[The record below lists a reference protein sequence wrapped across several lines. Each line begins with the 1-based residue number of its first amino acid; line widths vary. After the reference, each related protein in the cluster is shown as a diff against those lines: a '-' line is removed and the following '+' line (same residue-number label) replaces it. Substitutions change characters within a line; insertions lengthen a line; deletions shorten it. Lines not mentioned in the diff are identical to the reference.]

1 MGITLK
7 NRLII
12 PWYVFGLF
20 LIIIGSLIIITG
32 CEQDDDLVAITS
44 FVTIE
49 PSITAT
55 GFETGGRLAANREIE
70 FLEYGVVYSTS
81 ENPTT
86 ENDIIAPGT
95 DLIVSDTR
103 NRFSAEFKSHLT
115 LLTPGTTYYIK
126 AFASTRSGT
135 AYGNQISFTV
145 N

>member
-1 MGITLK
+1 M
-7 NRLII
+7 
-12 PWYVFGLF
+12 
-20 LIIIGSLIIITG
+20 IIGSLVFITG

-86 ENDIIAPGT
+86 ENDIIAPGA

-115 LLTPGTTYYIK
+115 LLTPGTKYYIK
-126 AFASTRSGT
+126 AFVSTRSGT

>member
-1 MGITLK
+1 MPGHGFGIILM
-7 NRLII
+7 
-12 PWYVFGLF
+12 
-20 LIIIGSLIIITG
+20 IIGSLVFISG

-44 FVTIE
+44 FLTIE

-55 GFETGGRLAANREIE
+55 GLETGGRLTANREIE
-70 FLEYGVVYSTS
+70 LLEYGVVYSTS

-86 ENDIIAPGT
+86 ENDNIVPGT

-103 NRFSAEFKSHLT
+103 NRFSAEFKSHLPR
-115 LLTPGTTYYIK
+115 LNPGTTYYIK
-126 AFASTRSGT
+126 AFISTRSGT

>member
-1 MGITLK
+1 MK
-7 NRLII
+7 NRLIM
-12 PWYVFGLF
+12 PWHGFGIF
-20 LIIIGSLIIITG
+20 LCIIGSLIIITG
-32 CEQDDDLVAITS
+32 CEHDDDLVAITS

-49 PSITAT
+49 PSLTAT

-81 ENPTT
+81 EDPTT
-86 ENDIIAPGT
+86 EIDGIAPGT

-103 NRFSAEFKSHLT
+103 NRFSAEFKSQLT
-115 LLTPGTTYYIK
+115 LLSPGTTYYIK

>member
-7 NRLII
+7 NRLIM
-12 PWYVFGLF
+12 PWHGLGLF
-20 LIIIGSLIIITG
+20 LMIIGSLIIITG

-86 ENDIIAPGT
+86 ENDIIVPGT
-95 DLIVSDTR
+95 DLVVSDTR
-103 NRFSAEFKSHLT
+103 NRFSAEFKSHLPR
-115 LLTPGTTYYIK
+115 LSPGTTYYNK
-126 AFASTRSGT
+126 AFVSTRSGT

>member
-1 MGITLK
+1 MK

-12 PWYVFGLF
+12 PWHGFGFF
-20 LIIIGSLIIITG
+20 LMTIGSLIIITG

-44 FVTIE
+44 FITIE

-86 ENDIIAPGT
+86 ENDIIAPGA
-95 DLIVSDTR
+95 DLIVTDTR

-115 LLTPGTTYYIK
+115 LLNPGAKYYIK
-126 AFASTRSGT
+126 AFVSTRSGT
-135 AYGNQISFTV
+135 AYGSQISFTV